1 MPLCMLCDAFC
12 GVPARA
18 THAYRCARRS
28 RATAASNAPIAS
40 ARRDRRRPRDLLRLR
55 QRVTSPGKLT
65 VRPSGRHISGVA
77 APARF
82 TLSVRHATP
91 FRQGG
96 SRVRAGAGG
105 AADRM
110 DLASDNRA

>member
-40 ARRDRRRPRDLLRLR
+40 ARTPEQLEALM
-55 QRVTSPGKLT
+55 
-65 VRPSGRHISGVA
+65 A
-77 APARF
+77 APGVKLIQAEVDA
-82 TLSVRHATP
+82 L
-91 FRQGG
+91 
-96 SRVRAGAGG
+96 
-105 AADRM
+105 DE
-110 DLASDNRA
+110 ASEAFA